1 MSSGHGGNHQRT
13 LTSSPSSD
21 GDSDQED
28 DSTYSASEI
37 PAEPLMSSQDDEYN
51 SDESEESDAP
61 ATSPAQ
67 SERVSP
73 PEVDEN
79 ADIIVVSGPHP
90 RSPVRQ
96 PSPTSLKRVPKR
108 PFTPSQPSDD
118 DNLCI
123 ICLESWT
130 SAGPHQ
136 ICCLPCGHLFGFA
149 CISQWLGRSRRG
161 RECPSCKTPAR
172 IKDLRYIFGVS
183 ARLAVTDT
191 SEIQS
196 VQKRLRQETESHECT
211 KLKLRETRRIA
222 DQAIR
227 EVKDLRKRV
236 PKRVPTFG
244 GTRGGPAVCTR
255 HPTLL
260 ADCNTNGDTVA
271 VAFDNNS
278 GVLFGERMSGS
289 VVGSQRLSR
298 LDIGRCAIAQ
308 SSRAVGTRRVNA
320 IAVDTRPSSPSH
332 RSVAVVDAGRK
343 LTILAPNLNLAANV
357 DCGSSLLSATWLER
371 KPNCVVVGTVDGMLL
386 TYDVRNLAG
395 GQLSSVRLASWG
407 ARGVHSVAECTVN
420 DDLVVLAG
428 MPCGIFGVRY
438 SEGLFTEPTVN
449 SFYCPDWEP
458 EVSICSV
465 AVDAGLIAVST
476 RRRVDGEWK
485 SSIVLNEGLRWLEGG
500 RFTFSATV
508 GKPLQGHSQTLPFE
522 QVGVLGGGDGG
533 QPMVVAADGNAKGKV
548 RMWNTDRLGSGS
560 QWKTFE
566 IEQKYDSEG
575 PTVRACAAQ
584 RLPQRAR
591 LEKVPKGTEALFAC
605 VTYGSIRLFATGSY
619 R

>member
-13 LTSSPSSD
+13 LTLSTPSD
-21 GDSDQED
+21 GDLEHED
-28 DSTYSASEI
+28 NSSYSASEI
-37 PAEPLMSSQDDEYN
+37 PAEPHVSSQDDEYN

-61 ATSPAQ
+61 AATPAQ

-73 PEVDEN
+73 LQVDEN
-79 ADIIVVSGPHP
+79 ADVIVVSGAHP

-96 PSPTSLKRVPKR
+96 PSPTSPKRVPKR

-123 ICLESWT
+123 ICLENWT

-136 ICCLPCGHLFGFA
+136 ICCLPCGHLFGYA
-149 CISQWLGRSRRG
+149 CIRQWLGRSRRG
-161 RECPSCKTPAR
+161 RQCPNCKTSAR

-183 ARLAVTDT
+183 TRLAATDT

-196 VQKRLRQETESHECT
+196 LQKRIRQETESHEYT
-211 KLKLRETRRIA
+211 KLKLKETRRIA

-227 EVKDLRKRV
+227 EMKELRKRV
-236 PKRVPTFG
+236 PKPVPTFG
-244 GTRGGPAVCTR
+244 GTRGGPAKCTR

-289 VVGSQRLSR
+289 VAVSQRLSR

-308 SSRAVGTRRVNA
+308 SSRAVGNRRVNA

-332 RSVAVVDAGRK
+332 RSVAVADAGRK

-371 KPNCVVVGTVDGMLL
+371 KPNCVVVGAVDGKVL

-395 GQLSSVRLASWG
+395 GQLSSVQLAFGG
-407 ARGVHSVAECTVN
+407 ARGVHSVRECTVN
-420 DDLVVLAG
+420 DDLVLLAG
-428 MPCGIFGVRY
+428 TPSGLFGVRY
-438 SEGLFTEPTVN
+438 SEGLFTAPIV
-449 SFYCPDWEP
+449 SDFYCADLEGA
-458 EVSICSV
+458 SICSV
-465 AVDAGLIAVST
+465 AVDAGLIAVSS

-485 SSIVLNEGLRWLEGG
+485 SSILLNEGLRWREDGK
-500 RFTFSATV
+500 FTFSATV

-533 QPMVVAADGNAKGKV
+533 QPMVVAADRNAKGKV
-548 RMWNTDRLGSGS
+548 RMWNTNRLGSGS

-566 IEQKYDSEG
+566 IEQNYDSEG
-575 PTVRACAAQ
+575 ATVRACAAQ
-584 RLPQRAR
+584 RLPRRAR
-591 LEKVPKGTEALFAC
+591 LDKVPKGTEALFAC
-605 VTYGSIRLFATGSY
+605 VTYGSIRLFAAGS
-619 R
+619 